1 MCFRARVPPG
11 VPLHGGIE
19 AWADRPAAASGVGGD
34 GYGLAEGLGRLK
46 EGLGPG
52 DAGVL
57 AEEET
62 TLMRRLGRTG
72 GSDGHRGCAEY
83 AAATVSFTQSHQS
96 CE

>member
-1 MCFRARVPPG
+1 MCFRARVPLG

-19 AWADRPAAASGVGGD
+19 AWADRPAAASGVGGGGD
-34 GYGLAEGLGRLK
+34 GYGLAEGLGRPK

-62 TLMRRLGRTG
+62 TPTSGLCVGVSLKV
-72 GSDGHRGCAEY
+72 
-83 AAATVSFTQSHQS
+83 ATTVKDVGTAVS
-96 CE
+96 